1 MVRHTAL
8 AGLCVGGGNRL
19 VESVGRCGNDGGPS
33 IVWTARL
40 VLSDFAFEVV
50 FDFICFRVVFVSA
63 EE

>member
-1 MVRHTAL
+1 MRAVCL
-8 AGLCVGGGNRL
+8 GGEW
-19 VESVGRCGNDGGPS
+19 VVRCGNDGGPS